1 MTDSADEYDVYFH
14 PLGEGDLK
22 EFDDLC
28 DKFTAIE
35 SPSKASTSRAKP
47 PEPEETNTSE
57 TDEIDVPP
65 SAEPSMS
72 PDRTTKSSGRQPR
85 PRKST
90 PSKRSSARSSSP
102 LDVRSSRC
110 PNPRRSLTKTKPL
123 LLRSSSPDKAE
134 RSTAPTHESKPP
146 LAETAAPVPVP
157 SASLLKLFRPK
168 GRFSVTD
175 LVTPSW
181 CEYKFDYSLRGQ
193 RWRGANMDE
202 VVVSKHGK
210 AIPVQKTVVIHADK
224 VMKQGQARHV
234 HKKLED
240 ALPVV
245 EVIVKVK
252 TAEERFALRLLNM
265 IAHFQM
271 LIDIGTCREFH
282 VMGFING
289 YYVTGIIDEIN
300 RLPAPETAS
309 SPLAKH
315 SPRFRSPPPQTPSPS
330 PRKRKTRATVEDS
343 SQRKI
348 DSYFSP
354 SKGAVSKSRRLD
366 LTGSPAGV
374 ISINSDVDDDSDV
387 EMKRASQESK
397 DEATVAG
404 PPSSTP
410 PEVEMRS
417 ANASQE
423 SGSPSASQIADQI
436 GGDRS
441 TYRLHL
447 NDTKT
452 RSVNSMPKDDLS
464 GRLQLMLYHQLL
476 GQLVGAARLPPTT
489 SSGTSSSP
497 LSFTFSFSAIME
509 HLHLISSRTFSDE
522 FIVEAT
528 ELLDSFDAFSASSQK
543 SSQGSQ
549 EKKDGSQG
557 SSVGSR
563 LVTNLDELVQC
574 WYSTVRRLRLQLD
587 APIDGELELIYRM
600 REEVRTRTK
609 GKGKGKTKSG
619 DKQASFGAKEAP
631 LRLTTLDQMV
641 SPTQEAMSP
650 EALDVTEE
658 QMYQHAI
665 LESLK
670 SHVRDSQSSNGTEFY
685 TPFESP
691 SQDPDYKPPG
701 TIDLGD
707 DSGKAKVPDS
717 LPLPT
722 PPPSS
727 SRLAPADATG
737 SSSTSESR
745 APSPRGEKDE
755 IALQNEAVEDHI
767 ADVVSASQG
776 SDMDWEA
783 LFEDIP
789 DELVAA
795 LEIPA
800 TSLSP
805 VKKNQVQEEGS
816 KRKGKEKATPID
828 TTSVSE
834 NSKIKPVAAITT
846 NGDAGVIGSKKFSF
860 DRELLTK
867 QIVAAIEF
875 WESKREPRGVDLE
888 DTWKCDTCE
897 FREGC
902 EWREAKA
909 AELLRSRPAK

>member
-1 MTDSADEYDVYFH
+1 
-14 PLGEGDLK
+14 
-22 EFDDLC
+22 
-28 DKFTAIE
+28 
-35 SPSKASTSRAKP
+35 
-47 PEPEETNTSE
+47 
-57 TDEIDVPP
+57 
-65 SAEPSMS
+65 
-72 PDRTTKSSGRQPR
+72 
-85 PRKST
+85 
-90 PSKRSSARSSSP
+90 
-102 LDVRSSRC
+102 
-110 PNPRRSLTKTKPL
+110 
-123 LLRSSSPDKAE
+123 
-134 RSTAPTHESKPP
+134 
-146 LAETAAPVPVP
+146 
-157 SASLLKLFRPK
+157 
-168 GRFSVTD
+168 
-175 LVTPSW
+175 
-181 CEYKFDYSLRGQ
+181 
-193 RWRGANMDE
+193 MDE

-224 VMKQGQARHV
+224 VMKQGQHV

-300 RLPAPETAS
+300 RLPVPETAS
-309 SPLAKH
+309 SPLAKNP
-315 SPRFRSPPPQTPSPS
+315 PRFRSRPPRTPPRTPSPS

-354 SKGAVSKSRRLD
+354 SKVTASKSRRLD

-423 SGSPSASQIADQI
+423 SGSPSASQTADQI
-436 GGDRS
+436 GGDKS

-489 SSGTSSSP
+489 TSGTSSSP
-497 LSFTFSFSAIME
+497 LSFTFSFPAIME
-509 HLHLISSRTFSDE
+509 HLNLTSSRTFSEE
-522 FIVEAT
+522 FITEAT

-549 EKKDGSQG
+549 EKKDGSQ

-563 LVTNLDELVQC
+563 QVKNLDNLVQC
-574 WYSTVRRLRLQLD
+574 WYSTVRRLQLQLD

-600 REEVRTRTK
+600 REELQTRSK

-658 QMYQHAI
+658 QMMQHVI

-707 DSGKAKVPDS
+707 DSGKAKVPDP

-727 SRLAPADATG
+727 SHLAPADATA

-805 VKKNQVQEEGS
+805 VKKNQVREEGS
-816 KRKGKEKATPID
+816 KRKGKEKAPPID
-828 TTSVSE
+828 TTFTSE
-834 NSKIKPVAAITT
+834 NSKIKPVAAITS

-860 DRELLTK
+860 DQGLLTK

-902 EWREAKA
+902 EWREEKA

>member
-1 MTDSADEYDVYFH
+1 
-14 PLGEGDLK
+14 
-22 EFDDLC
+22 
-28 DKFTAIE
+28 
-35 SPSKASTSRAKP
+35 
-47 PEPEETNTSE
+47 
-57 TDEIDVPP
+57 
-65 SAEPSMS
+65 
-72 PDRTTKSSGRQPR
+72 
-85 PRKST
+85 
-90 PSKRSSARSSSP
+90 
-102 LDVRSSRC
+102 
-110 PNPRRSLTKTKPL
+110 
-123 LLRSSSPDKAE
+123 
-134 RSTAPTHESKPP
+134 
-146 LAETAAPVPVP
+146 
-157 SASLLKLFRPK
+157 
-168 GRFSVTD
+168 
-175 LVTPSW
+175 
-181 CEYKFDYSLRGQ
+181 
-193 RWRGANMDE
+193 
-202 VVVSKHGK
+202 
-210 AIPVQKTVVIHADK
+210 
-224 VMKQGQARHV
+224 
-234 HKKLED
+234 
-240 ALPVV
+240 
-245 EVIVKVK
+245 
-252 TAEERFALRLLNM
+252 
-265 IAHFQM
+265 
-271 LIDIGTCREFH
+271 
-282 VMGFING
+282 
-289 YYVTGIIDEIN
+289 
-300 RLPAPETAS
+300 
-309 SPLAKH
+309 
-315 SPRFRSPPPQTPSPS
+315 
-330 PRKRKTRATVEDS
+330 
-343 SQRKI
+343 
-348 DSYFSP
+348 
-354 SKGAVSKSRRLD
+354 
-366 LTGSPAGV
+366 
-374 ISINSDVDDDSDV
+374 
-387 EMKRASQESK
+387 MKRASQESK

-423 SGSPSASQIADQI
+423 SGSPSASQTADQI
-436 GGDRS
+436 GGDKS

-489 SSGTSSSP
+489 TSGTSSSP
-497 LSFTFSFSAIME
+497 LSFTFSFPAIME
-509 HLHLISSRTFSDE
+509 HLNLTSSRTFSEE
-522 FIVEAT
+522 FITEAT

-549 EKKDGSQG
+549 EKKDGSQ

-563 LVTNLDELVQC
+563 QVKNLDNLVQC
-574 WYSTVRRLRLQLD
+574 WYSTVRRLQLQLD

-600 REEVRTRTK
+600 REELQTRSK

-658 QMYQHAI
+658 QMMQHVI

-707 DSGKAKVPDS
+707 DSGKAKVPDP

-727 SRLAPADATG
+727 SHLAPADATA

-805 VKKNQVQEEGS
+805 VKKNQVREEGS
-816 KRKGKEKATPID
+816 KRKGKEKAPPID
-828 TTSVSE
+828 TSKPSVLPSADE
-834 NSKIKPVAAITT
+834 MNS
-846 NGDAGVIGSKKFSF
+846 SH
-860 DRELLTK
+860 DR
-867 QIVAAIEF
+867 F
-875 WESKREPRGVDLE
+875 
-888 DTWKCDTCE
+888 
-897 FREGC
+897 
-902 EWREAKA
+902 
-909 AELLRSRPAK
+909 